1 MEAID
6 VTDRRVAGLLDVEGA
21 VDVEVLDVEPSVDS
35 RGGGVVD
42 AAGEAQAVY
51 ALAQVLDDGE
61 PQGAFRAAVHIGLAL
76 CGRVEHGL
84 VTTYIVE
91 AHRLDGFVVVDARAF
106 SDGIELTDGVGED
119 LGEGIGLLRL
129 DALGGLRA
137 GRGPGVGPADHVGQ
151 GEALDEERQEG
162 RAGDDEDDE
171 VALGVGSAVEGGRD
185 GQCHRQ

>member
-1 MEAID
+1 M
-6 VTDRRVAGLLDVEGA
+6 RRHPTPSLLRFMIARLLNIEGA
-21 VDVEVLDVEPSVDS
+21 VDVEGLSVEAPADS

-84 VTTYIVE
+84 VTTCIVE
-91 AHRLDGFVVVDARAF
+91 AHRLDGFVVVNARSF

-119 LGEGIGLLRL
+119 LGEGVGLC
-129 DALGGLRA
+129 DST
-137 GRGPGVGPADHVGQ
+137 H
-151 GEALDEERQEG
+151 
-162 RAGDDEDDE
+162 
-171 VALGVGSAVEGGRD
+171 SAVCVPAEGLALAQRTT
-185 GQCHRQ
+185 